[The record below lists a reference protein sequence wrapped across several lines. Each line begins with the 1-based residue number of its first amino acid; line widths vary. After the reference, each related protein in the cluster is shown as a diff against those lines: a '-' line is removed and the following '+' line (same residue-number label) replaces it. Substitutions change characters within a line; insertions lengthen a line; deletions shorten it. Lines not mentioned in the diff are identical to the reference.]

1 MDQQLEVFIAVAEK
15 KNFSRAAEE
24 LHMTQPAVS
33 QYIQAFER
41 EVGTRLLERT
51 NKYVKLNKAGEIV
64 YDHAKEIVGLYT
76 KMQRLVDDLTNKTSG
91 PLAIGAS
98 YTFGE
103 YILPHVMADML
114 DEYPEVA
121 PTISIGNTRDIAELV
136 LKHQMDVGIV
146 EGDFQHDKLMIE
158 SFAEDA
164 MYIVTAPDHRLAQ
177 NERVTPRD
185 LEKERWIVREIG
197 SGTRKAADNLF
208 ESLHISPEKMMEF
221 GSIQL
226 IKESVEAGLGI
237 SLLSQW
243 AIRKE
248 LAMGTL
254 KIIQVDGLPFTR
266 KFSIVTSSPYRTKA
280 LDTFLTFVRKV
291 SEEDGSLP
299 L

>member
-1 MDQQLEVFIAVAEK
+1 MDQHLEVFIAVAEK

-33 QYIQAFER
+33 QYIRAFER
-41 EVGTRLLERT
+41 EIGTRLLERT

-76 KMQRLVDDLTNKTSG
+76 KMQGLVDDLTNKTSG

-103 YILPHVMADML
+103 YILPHVIADML
-114 DEYPEVA
+114 EEHPLVNPA
-121 PTISIGNTRDIAELV
+121 ISIGNTRDIAEFV
-136 LKHQMDVGIV
+136 LKHQLDVGIV
-146 EGDFQHDKLMIE
+146 EGDFRHDKLMIE
-158 SFAEDA
+158 PFAEDR
-164 MYIVTAPDHRLAQ
+164 MFIVAAPGHPLAQ
-177 NERVTPRD
+177 EENITPQE
-185 LEKERWIVREIG
+185 LEKERWIIREIG
-197 SGTRKAADNLF
+197 SGTRKAADNMF
-208 ESLHISPEKMMEF
+208 AAINISPKRIMEF

-254 KIIQVDGLPFTR
+254 KKIEVDGLPFTR

-280 LDTFLTFVRKV
+280 LDTFLAFVREA
-291 SEEDGSLP
+291 SSGDRP
-299 L
+299 PAR

>member
-1 MDQQLEVFIAVAEK
+1 MDQQLEVFIAVVEK

-33 QYIQAFER
+33 QYIQALER

-103 YILPHVMADML
+103 YILPHVIADLL
-114 DEYPEVA
+114 DECPLVT
-121 PTISIGNTRDIAELV
+121 PKISIGNTRDIAEFV

-146 EGDFQHDKLMIE
+146 EGDFRHDKLVIE
-158 SFAEDA
+158 PFAEDA
-164 MYIVTAPDHRLAQ
+164 MFIVASPDIPLAQ
-177 NERVTPRD
+177 KEKITPQD
-185 LEKERWIVREIG
+185 LENERWIVREVG
-197 SGTRKAADNLF
+197 SGTRTAAENMF
-208 ESLHISPEKMMEF
+208 TAINISPEKMMEF

-237 SLLSQW
+237 TLLSQW

-248 LAMGTL
+248 LAMGSL
-254 KIIQVDGLPFTR
+254 KVIRVDGLPFTR
-266 KFSIVTSSPYRTKA
+266 KFSIITSSPYRTKA
-280 LDTFLTFVRKV
+280 LDTFLEYIRRFSSQADR
-291 SEEDGSLP
+291 LQ